1 MRVVKGVLNMSATKE
16 KLLALLRLPRKK
28 RIYLISFFLLLLC
41 SIFVGLDNPTGII
54 LGWLAITVL
63 AIALVRSW
71 RKPWYF
77 LVLLAVSIIGAIIL
91 SGIYV
96 EVAWPLAS
104 WIGGVNVTESA
115 GWRVFHVIVSNLI
128 LLVTPV
134 GIIVGL
140 GGFII
145 LCIWRLYERRHRR
158 DAASST

>member
-1 MRVVKGVLNMSATKE
+1 MSAIKE
-16 KLLALLRLPRKK
+16 KLLALLRILRKK
-28 RIYLISFFLLLLC
+28 RIYVTTFVLLLLS
-41 SIFVGLDNPTGII
+41 SIIVGLDNPTGII

-63 AIALVRSW
+63 AVALARRW

-91 SGIYV
+91 SGLYV
-96 EVAWPLAS
+96 EVAWPLAN

-134 GIIVGL
+134 GILVGFS
-140 GGFII
+140 GFII
-145 LCIWRLYERRHRR
+145 LSIWRLYERRHQR
-158 DAASST
+158 DAASGT